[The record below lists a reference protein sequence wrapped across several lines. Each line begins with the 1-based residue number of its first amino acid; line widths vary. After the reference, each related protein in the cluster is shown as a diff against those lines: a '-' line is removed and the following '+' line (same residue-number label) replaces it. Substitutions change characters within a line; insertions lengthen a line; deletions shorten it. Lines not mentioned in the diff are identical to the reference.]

1 MRRTAVAAAGASLA
15 ACTPQVVKE
24 TVVVEKQVEK
34 EVTKIVEKE
43 KIVEVKTDPTLIRFH
58 GRMGTQGD
66 HFIHFAKL
74 FSDDHFPDVYVK
86 TENFPGADY
95 YTKLNTMLAGGTVGD
110 GFWIYLGGGF
120 RRYAATGQ
128 YAALDDIVDETGY
141 DLTQFYPEAVE
152 GCKYNG
158 KLYGLPWCLHFGCG
172 NILYYN
178 KPMLDAAGIAYP
190 DETWTYDDLLEA
202 AKELTNPDEGVFG
215 FLSSAGGCAG
225 QIHFPRAWGG
235 DVTNPEGTKTLINS
249 EESIAGLQFLSD
261 LFHVHKVSPLPSQVQ
276 VGTYQMFAANKLAMF
291 VSGFWG
297 KTVGDYV
304 APGVWGAAPSPLGP
318 AGRGHVFYI
327 DINSVTANSEHPK
340 ETFDYLTYLSSYDA
354 GMDVYQVRKS
364 IPGARPDVWESEAAL
379 ADPHFQAAAWTVK
392 EGIPPPQYGPA
403 NFREAEYAAALAEG
417 LESVWIGEAELRDV
431 IDLTA
436 ERAQAIL
443 DKPSLAVEG

>member
-1 MRRTAVAAAGASLA
+1 VNQKKLSRRDFLRHTALAAAGATVA
-15 ACTPQVVKE
+15 ACSPQVVKE
-24 TVVVEKQVEK
+24 TVVVEKEVEK
-34 EVTKIVEKE
+34 EVTKV
-43 KIVEVKTDPTLIRFH
+43 VEVQTEPTVVRFH

-86 TENFPGADY
+86 NENFPGADY
-95 YTKLNTMLAGGTVGD
+95 YNKINTMLAGGTVGD

-120 RRYAATGQ
+120 RRYAATGV
-128 YAALDDIVDETGY
+128 YAELDAIVDETNY

-152 GCKYNG
+152 GCKMNG

-178 KPMLDAAGIAYP
+178 KPMLDAAGVPYP
-190 DETWTYDDLLEA
+190 DETWTYDDLLDA

-215 FLSSAGGCAG
+215 VLHSTSTCAG
-225 QIHFPRAWGG
+225 MIHFPRAWGG

-249 EESIAGLQFLSD
+249 EESIAGLQHLSD

-291 VSGFWG
+291 TSGFWG

-304 APGVWGAAPSPLGP
+304 APDVWGAAPSPLGP

-327 DINSVTANSEHPK
+327 DINRQC
-340 ETFDYLTYLSSYDA
+340 D
-354 GMDVYQVRKS
+354 
-364 IPGARPDVWESEAAL
+364 
-379 ADPHFQAAAWTVK
+379 
-392 EGIPPPQYGPA
+392 
-403 NFREAEYAAALAEG
+403 
-417 LESVWIGEAELRDV
+417 
-431 IDLTA
+431 
-436 ERAQAIL
+436 
-443 DKPSLAVEG
+443 